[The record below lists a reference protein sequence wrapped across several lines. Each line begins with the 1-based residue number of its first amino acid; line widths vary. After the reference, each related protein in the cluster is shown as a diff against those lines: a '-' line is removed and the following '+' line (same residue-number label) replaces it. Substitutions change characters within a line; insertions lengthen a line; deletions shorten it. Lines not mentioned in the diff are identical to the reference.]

1 MSKQIYYNNVKLY
14 INYSK
19 SIMNMLPNYI
29 QASIYSNR
37 ELTFV
42 INKNYNLLVINFLKK
57 YTNALYQ
64 TMSDMC
70 AIDYPYKTYRF
81 EIVYTLLSIVYK
93 SRIKI
98 KTYLKEIDSINSITS
113 LFSGANW
120 WEREIYDFFGIY
132 FENNNDLRRILTH
145 YGFKGHP
152 LRKDFPLVGYY
163 ELIYNDVEKCI
174 KRVAIEYSP
183 KFKSY
188 FNYNNFYSF

>member
-14 INYSK
+14 INFSK
-19 SIMNMLPNYI
+19 SILNMLPNYI

-37 ELTFV
+37 ELTFI
-42 INKNYNLLVINFLKK
+42 INKNYNTLVINFLKK
-57 YTNALYQ
+57 YTNSQYQ

-70 AIDYPYKTYRF
+70 AVDYPTKTYRF
-81 EIVYTLLSIVYK
+81 EIIYTLLSLVYN

-98 KTYLKEIDSINSITS
+98 KTYLKELDSIETITN
-113 LFSGANW
+113 LYKGANW

-132 FENNNDLRRILTH
+132 FTNNTDLRRILTD
-145 YGFKGHP
+145 YGLTGHP

-163 ELIYNDVEKCI
+163 EVIYDDIEKCI
-174 KRVAIEYSP
+174 KRTAIEYSP

-188 FNYNNFYSF
+188 YNFDNFYSL

>member
-42 INKNYNLLVINFLKK
+42 INKNYNILVINFLKK
-57 YTNALYQ
+57 YTNGLYQ

-70 AIDYPYKTYRF
+70 AVDYPNKLYRF
-81 EIVYTLLSIVYK
+81 EIIYTLLSLVYN

-98 KTYLKEIDSINSITS
+98 KTYIKEIDSINSITS
-113 LFSGANW
+113 LYRGANW

-132 FENNNDLRRILTH
+132 FENNNDLRRILTD
-145 YGFKGHP
+145 YGFKGNP
-152 LRKDFPLVGYY
+152 LRKDFPLVGNY

-174 KRVAIEYSP
+174 KRVAIEYSQ

-188 FNYNNFYSF
+188 LNYNNFYSF